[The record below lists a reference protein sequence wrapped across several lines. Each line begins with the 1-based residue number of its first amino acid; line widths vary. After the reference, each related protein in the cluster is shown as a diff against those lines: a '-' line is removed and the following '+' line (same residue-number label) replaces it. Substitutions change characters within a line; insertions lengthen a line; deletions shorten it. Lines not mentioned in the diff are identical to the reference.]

1 MSRHSKHVSALSSAA
16 TPLIFFSL
24 FAIIPAACL
33 AVSRDRQRDLSTAI
47 QSYGEPRQLV
57 AAAHNFSV
65 TEAN

>member
-1 MSRHSKHVSALSSAA
+1 MSRHGKHVSALSSAA
-16 TPLIFFSL
+16 TPMIFFSL

-33 AVSRDRQRDLSTAI
+33 AVSKGRQHDLSTAI
-47 QSYGEPRQLV
+47 NSYVEPHQLV